1 MHNIRR
7 LVVKHTEFV
16 IVIALGCAL
25 SVGAVMGPRWLA
37 AIQEPKI
44 SPDAPDR
51 VSAVVTTSPE
61 PRILELPVIPARRV
75 QAAPTPTKRP
85 ATKVAGVATPRPRAS
100 SPARAPGFTRTL
112 YSVATGTRIH
122 GEDVRRLQIRLMI
135 LASVNPREGGDG
147 WYGPRTADGVKKFQR
162 ANGLP
167 ATGVT
172 DRKTW
177 DAAFSG
183 QAKPFAF

>member
-1 MHNIRR
+1 MPNIRR

-37 AIQEPKI
+37 AIQEPTTAI
-44 SPDAPDR
+44 AAPDR

-61 PRILELPVIPARRV
+61 PKILELPVIPARRV
-75 QAAPTPTKRP
+75 QAAPVPAKRP
-85 ATKVAGVATPRPRAS
+85 IAPRPAKPATPKPRVS
-100 SPARAPGFTRTL
+100 STAPGFTRTL
-112 YSVATGTRIH
+112 YSVAKGTRIH

-135 LASVNPREGGDG
+135 LAHVDPREGGDG

-177 DAAFSG
+177 DAVFSG
-183 QAKPFAF
+183 AAKPFAF